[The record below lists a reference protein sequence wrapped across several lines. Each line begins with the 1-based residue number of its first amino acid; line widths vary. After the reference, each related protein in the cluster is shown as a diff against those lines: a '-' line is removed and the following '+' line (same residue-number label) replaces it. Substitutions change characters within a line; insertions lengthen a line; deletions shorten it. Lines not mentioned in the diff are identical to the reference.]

1 MIKVELLKS
10 KRNLILSILLGILVF
25 FIPLSSALTNIML
38 IPAGIFFLV
47 YYSPK
52 EWFSNFPKPIKIFF
66 FSIGLMW
73 ILSIFKGSFLLDI
86 NIYSRYLVVIL
97 VCLLSSK
104 IQKEI
109 VIENFYLSSLIL
121 VTCIS
126 TFKIVEKKM
135 ENPDL
140 LFDNGLFIDQV
151 LWESRPL
158 AAFMLVLGIFICLR
172 RISIKSKPN
181 LLFIFLAV
189 CLLFFCNYISARL
202 SLMLAII
209 LIFYFTFFKFQ
220 ISKKTKLILLTS
232 LFIGLPIMLLF
243 NKSLIERT
251 PFNRE
256 FEFEKIYDIAR
267 DREPRYVI
275 WNCVAILLTNQSNFY
290 FGISSYEQYRQ
301 DLVKCYEET
310 IVNREEKKA
319 YYMESRFNS
328 HNQFLDFWL
337 NGGLIPFLLL
347 LLLYITV
354 FFSKKMPSTAKLM
367 YLLFFC
373 FFLFENVLYRQMG
386 CYLFGIFATLYLY
399 RSSEKTI
406 K

>member
-1 MIKVELLKS
+1 MIKVELLKNN
-10 KRNLILSILLGILVF
+10 RNFILSILLGILVF

-38 IPAGIFFLV
+38 IPTGIFFLIS
-47 YYSPK
+47 YSPK

-66 FSIGLMW
+66 FSIAFMW
-73 ILSIFKGSFLLDI
+73 ILSILKGSFLLDI
-86 NIYSRYLVVIL
+86 SIYSRYLIVVL
-97 VCLLSSK
+97 VCLLFSK
-104 IQKEI
+104 VHKKTI
-109 VIENFYLSSLIL
+109 IENFYLASLVL

-126 TFKIVEKKM
+126 TFKIVEKKVA
-135 ENPDL
+135 NPDL

-172 RISIKSKPN
+172 RISLKSKPTWF
-181 LLFIFLAV
+181 FIFLAV
-189 CLLFFCNYISARL
+189 CFLFFCNYISARL
-202 SLMLAII
+202 SLILAITS
-209 LIFYFTFFKFQ
+209 IFYFTFFKFQ
-220 ISKKTKLILLTS
+220 IPKKTKVILLTS
-232 LFIGLPIMLLF
+232 LFIGLPTMLLF

-251 PFNRE
+251 PFNRA
-256 FEFEKIYDIAR
+256 FEFEKIADIAK

-275 WNCVAILLTNQSNFY
+275 WDCAAILLTNQSNLY

-301 DLVKCYEET
+301 DLVNCYKET
-310 IVNREEKKA
+310 IINRDEKRT

-347 LLLYITV
+347 LLVFITV
-354 FFSKKMPSTAKLM
+354 FFSKKISATAKWM

-399 RSSEKTI
+399 SFSEKTT